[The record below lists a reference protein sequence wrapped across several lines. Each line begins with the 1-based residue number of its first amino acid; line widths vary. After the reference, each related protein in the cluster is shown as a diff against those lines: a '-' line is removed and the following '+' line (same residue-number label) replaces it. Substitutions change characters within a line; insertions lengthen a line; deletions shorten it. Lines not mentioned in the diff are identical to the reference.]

1 FRSLT
6 DSIISDLARIAVKK
20 SIVAPLAG
28 AMMSGMGSMFGSL
41 FNPTSSGISAGGISA
56 QTPAFEGGGVPMFAR
71 GGRPSPNQM
80 SIIGEKGPELFVPD
94 TAGRVIPNN
103 KLGQGSSGTG
113 GNVNQS
119 EVHINI
125 NAMDTQTGVAFLLS
139 QKDTIKGIF
148 NSDLNTN
155 GVIRANL

>member
-1 FRSLT
+1 
-6 DSIISDLARIAVKK
+6 
-20 SIVAPLAG
+20 
-28 AMMSGMGSMFGSL
+28 MFGSL
-41 FNPTSSGISAGGISA
+41 FGSATSGISAGGISA
-56 QTPAFEGGGVPMFAR
+56 QTPAMSHGGGIPMFAR